1 LNKTPEPK
9 NNKRKNILKDSK
21 TGQPLFKPKIT
32 RGPLNP
38 NQRDLSYEKNSN
50 YKNEINNKKMQEEEN
65 KNKEENKRKYLEK
78 MNKIILE
85 ARKLKY
91 VELFHNLDSD
101 NDGLISNKKIKI
113 SSLNKEKLFALTPIF
128 KELQYE
134 GIQMDLKMFCEKA
147 ENIDELKNIIESE
160 SNI

>member
-1 LNKTPEPK
+1 MNKTPEPN

-50 YKNEINNKKMQEEEN
+50 YKSEISNKKIQEEEN

>member
-1 LNKTPEPK
+1 
-9 NNKRKNILKDSK
+9 
-21 TGQPLFKPKIT
+21 
-32 RGPLNP
+32 
-38 NQRDLSYEKNSN
+38 
-50 YKNEINNKKMQEEEN
+50 
-65 KNKEENKRKYLEK
+65 

-101 NDGLISNKKIKI
+101 NDGLISNTKIKI

-147 ENIDELKNIIESE
+147 ENIDELKNIIES
-160 SNI
+160 